1 MSDRVDEVLLQRRKV
16 FWDQQEPSLQAMIQ
30 TVSSDGLADDD
41 ADEIMAYL
49 PDLTGKRVVDLA
61 AGIGRFTTRMAKV
74 ARHVTAVDVAQA
86 FIMENRVANQHLGNI
101 SFICDDVVNLD
112 FPAGSLDLVFSNW
125 LLKYLSDAEITHFLT
140 RALKWLSPGGFIF
153 FRESCYGLLGTEEL
167 NGNPTMYR
175 SSRYY
180 CDKLTA
186 IPAQDDESA
195 FTLVRVKNI
204 LAYINYQNAPNQ
216 VCFLAKVCGGDGIP
230 QEPQKQQCRLSP
242 LNAAALQKVFKG
254 PCVTVGG
261 DVSTRDF
268 CARLGL
274 GPGQRVLDV
283 GCGMGGSA
291 TFMARHYGVHV
302 HGVDL
307 SSDMIHEAIERQV
320 QVDEEVRK
328 KLHFE
333 MSPDLAVDCDI
344 NTYDVIHSRET
355 CHNVSEKQHLFDKL
369 LRCVKPGGT
378 VFITDYCLGSSPPSQ
393 PFLAHTHD
401 IAPCYLE
408 TVDSYSEK
416 MRMAGFKGVVAKDLS
431 QELIKALQDELSIL
445 VTTCGDT
452 DEDKMNHSQVTALW
466 NSKLQW
472 VKDGYLTWSS
482 FMLTK

>member
-86 FIMENRVANQHLGNI
+86 FIMENRLASPSTVHDFFTLKSDI
-101 SFICDDVVNLD
+101 TFPSLD

-125 LLKYLSDAEITHFLT
+125 LLKYLS
-140 RALKWLSPGGFIF
+140 
-153 FRESCYGLLGTEEL
+153 TEEL

-195 FTLVRVKNI
+195 FTLVR
-204 LAYINYQNAPNQ
+204 YQNAPNQ

-261 DVSTRDF
+261 DVSTRGEVTTVSHHQDF

>member
-261 DVSTRDF
+261 DVSTR
-268 CARLGL
+268 
-274 GPGQRVLDV
+274 
-283 GCGMGGSA
+283 
-291 TFMARHYGVHV
+291 
-302 HGVDL
+302 
-307 SSDMIHEAIERQV
+307 
-320 QVDEEVRK
+320 
-328 KLHFE
+328 LHFE